1 MSHAGVFL
9 FSSKTI
15 NFPIDFPFVIQ
26 ESAEKQQESYYS
38 SLAALKIKVKDEEHR
53 AARIQSELLSAN
65 KVAEN
70 WNIKYKSEKEN
81 REKLANQLLESNKL
95 TNQKSEEIENVI
107 SEMERYRHLYNEI
120 SEKYNNERI
129 VFKNDIGATRLDKIK
144 HWF

>member
-1 MSHAGVFL
+1 M
-9 FSSKTI
+9 
-15 NFPIDFPFVIQ
+15 
-26 ESAEKQQESYYS
+26 
-38 SLAALKIKVKDEEHR
+38 KDEEHR

-129 VFKNDIGATRLDKIK
+129 VFKNNIGATRLEQINIGLSVHNLHCNNWSSKID
-144 HWF
+144 HLRCTSSEPTGLLYSVIPYTGT